1 MSKFCCYLLLAFLL
15 PCGLLAQS
23 QPLRVGIITDCSN
36 PSLTALTASII
47 DETQKLL
54 NEDVQ
59 IGASVVTV
67 SSCMRSDISSALQSM
82 LRDRNIDMIVGVG
95 ILTSDVLAKSGPYS
109 KPVLASLV
117 VNPVAQKIS
126 ITQERTTGVANLS
139 VIVLPYSPERDLDM
153 FYRMVQFKKLAI
165 IMDDYT
171 LDNIPE
177 FNQFLID
184 AAEDLGVQYSLIKS
198 QDSVDDVLA
207 AISDSTDAV
216 YLLPTNRLGNDGKQA
231 LIDGINEKRI
241 PSYSAIGRRD
251 VDKGVLTGMSTL
263 SNFSRMSR
271 RVALDIQRILDGSD
285 PEDIPVDLEF
295 KEQLVL
301 NAQVARQIRFN
312 ASWEFLA
319 EALLVND
326 VKDDIDVKYDLK
338 AAVALAL
345 EQNLDLVVAQKDLET
360 TAQEVN
366 LAKGIL
372 LPQVDASGS
381 LSAIDEDRAEIG
393 FGQSPEYQ
401 SFISGS
407 LSQLIYSDQAFAN
420 KYIQERIFAAAEE
433 QYKAQTLDLVLDVS
447 FAFVN
452 VLQAQTNQ
460 DIQKVNLEVT
470 RKNLELARASQAIG
484 QTGLSDVYR
493 WQSEISIAKIDLIK
507 AGVLLQQAEFELNRI
522 LNKKINEDFILLDV
536 GGNDPMIIF
545 RDARGDQYINNARDY
560 MRFADFLVEEAMVN
574 MPEVRSLQLS
584 LEAQQRALKN
594 AKREFYAPQV
604 SISAGLDQE
613 IYRGGSG
620 TEFGLSVPGIPAIT
634 PPNDT
639 YWKVGV
645 GATLPV
651 FTGFQRKAIS
661 QQQRLQTEAIM
672 SQQASLQLAVET
684 NVRSALENV
693 RGSMQNIEL
702 SQDAEE
708 ASRKNFEI
716 VQDSYSEGRVTIT
729 QLLDAQ
735 KAAISARLNKA
746 NAIYIFVNHVVTLE
760 RSVGDYIFL
769 KSTEDKNEFFD
780 RLSQYI
786 AQ

>member
-1 MSKFCCYLLLAFLL
+1 MSKLRSCLLIAILL
-15 PCGLLAQS
+15 PYGLFAQS
-23 QPLRVGIITDCSN
+23 TPLRVGIITDCPNS
-36 PSLTALTASII
+36 SLTAVTASII
-47 DETQKLL
+47 EETQKLL
-54 NEDVQ
+54 KDEVQ
-59 IGASVVTV
+59 IGETVVTV
-67 SSCMRSDISSALQSM
+67 GACSRGEISSAIQQM
-82 LRDRNIDMIVGVG
+82 IGNRNIDMIVGVG
-95 ILTSDVLAKSGPYS
+95 VLTSDVLAKSGPYT

-117 VNPVAQKIS
+117 INPVAQKIP
-126 ITQERTTGVANLS
+126 ITAERTSGISNLS
-139 VIVLPYSPERDLDM
+139 LIVLPYSPARDLDM
-153 FYRMVQFKKLAI
+153 FYRMVQFQQLAI
-165 IMDDYT
+165 VMDEYT

-177 FNQFLID
+177 LTEFLID
-184 AAEDLGVQYSLIKS
+184 AAEGLGVSYTLIKS
-198 QDSVDDVLA
+198 NASVTEVID
-207 AISDSTDAV
+207 AIPDGTDAV
-216 YLLPTNRLGNDGKQA
+216 YLLPTNQLGEEGRQA
-231 LIDGINEKRI
+231 LIQTINDKKI
-241 PSYSAIGRRD
+241 PSYSAVGRID
-251 VDKGVLTGMSTL
+251 VDKGVLTGMGTL
-263 SNFSRMSR
+263 SNFTRMSR
-271 RVALDIQRILDGSD
+271 RVALDIQQIRDGNR
-285 PEDIPVDLEF
+285 PENIPVDLDF

-301 NAQVARQIRFN
+301 NAQVARQINFN

-319 EALLVND
+319 EALLIND
-326 VKDDIDVKYDLK
+326 VKDDIEVKYDLK

-360 TAQEVN
+360 SAEEVN
-366 LAKGIL
+366 LAKGLL

-407 LSQLIYSDQAFAN
+407 LSQIIYSDQAFAN
-420 KYIQERIFAAAEE
+420 KYIQEKIFAAAEE
-433 QYKAQTLDLVLDVS
+433 QYKAQTLDLIMDVS
-447 FAFVN
+447 FAFVS

-460 DIQKVNLEVT
+460 GIQKVNLEVT

-507 AGVLLQQAEFELNRI
+507 AGVQLQQAEFELNRI

-536 GGNDPMIIF
+536 GGNDPMAIF
-545 RDARGDQYINNARDY
+545 RDERGDQVINNASDY
-560 MRFADFLVEEAMVN
+560 TKFAEFLVQEAMTN

-584 LEAQQRALKN
+584 LEAQQRAYKN
-594 AKREFYAPQV
+594 AKREFYAPKV
-604 SISAGLDQE
+604 SLSAGLDQE
-613 IYRGGSG
+613 VYRGGTG
-620 TEFGLSVPGIPAIT
+620 TEFGIAVPGAPTIT

-672 SQQASLQLAVET
+672 NQQASLELAVEA
-684 NVRSALENV
+684 NVRGALENV
-693 RGSMQNIEL
+693 RGSMQNIQL

-708 ASRKNFEI
+708 ASKKNFEI

-735 KAAISARLNKA
+735 KAAISAQLNKA
-746 NAIYIFVNHVVTLE
+746 NAIYIFVNHMVILE
-760 RSVGDYIFL
+760 RSVGNYIFL
-769 KSTEDKNEFFD
+769 KSEEEKNEFFD
-780 RLSQYI
+780 RLTQFI